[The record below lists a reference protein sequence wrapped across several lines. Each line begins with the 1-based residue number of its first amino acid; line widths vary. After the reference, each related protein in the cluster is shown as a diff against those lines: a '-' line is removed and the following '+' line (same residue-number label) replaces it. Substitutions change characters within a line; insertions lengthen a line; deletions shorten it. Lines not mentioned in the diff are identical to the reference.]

1 MILLPSN
8 SIDFKALAVKVADE
22 HSSTGKSIED
32 CLVEAAE
39 DKSLTPEEV
48 KRLVEKT
55 NTELSLRHLRGDNK
69 KDSFELA
76 NSGDVLVRTH
86 GTSHGNKDDGDL
98 DGEEK
103 DADIEKT
110 GSMLPH
116 TRKSRHHHVKDIFPR
131 VGQMKIAEQKV
142 FRSSDYFAL
151 KREYEDAKLRKV
163 ATESRL
169 LDNLSWLVGALQKRD
184 APDFGKFASE
194 ALLTCG
200 MDACPVLDHLARAA
214 CLKEEP
220 KLAYEKVVDDT
231 SEYMHRMINICTD
244 LHVLTKQAERLK
256 RFEKVLAASRQAIK
270 RISSC

>member
-32 CLVEAAE
+32 CLVEASD
-39 DKSLTPEEV
+39 DKNLTPEEV

-76 NSGDVLVRTH
+76 NSKDVLARTH
-86 GTSHGNKDDGDL
+86 SISQDDKDGDP

-110 GSMLPH
+110 GSLLPH
-116 TRKSRHHHVKDIFPR
+116 TRKSRHHRVTDIFPR
-131 VGQMKIAEQKV
+131 VGQMKTAEQKV

-169 LDNLSWLVGALQKRD
+169 LDNLSWLVGALQKRN
-184 APDFGKFASE
+184 ALDFGKFASE

-256 RFEKVLAASRQAIK
+256 RFEKVLDASRQAIK